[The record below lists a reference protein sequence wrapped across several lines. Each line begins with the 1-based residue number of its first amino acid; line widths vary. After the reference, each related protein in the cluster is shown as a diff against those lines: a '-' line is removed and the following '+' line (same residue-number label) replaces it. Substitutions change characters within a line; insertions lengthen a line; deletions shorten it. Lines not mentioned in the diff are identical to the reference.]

1 MASEQQL
8 YCPYCTNFLVLHILA
23 LKQFQELHIYKY
35 IPFKQPREVVLVD
48 ALSCHGEVD
57 RQQRQSDGQQ
67 VWFTA
72 QPVAEHGAGNQAH
85 EVDLRDQSKVRNVR
99 DELEKHHER
108 KGRTKQR
115 VFTLWVS
122 ISRSFLYRF
131 TIRLRYVSSS
141 ACFFCLANQKS

>member
-1 MASEQQL
+1 MVNA
-8 YCPYCTNFLVLHILA
+8 VLS
-23 LKQFQELHIYKY
+23 Y
-35 IPFKQPREVVLVD
+35 
-48 ALSCHGEVD
+48 HGKVG

-72 QPVAEHGAGNQAH
+72 QPVAEHAAGNQAH
-85 EVDLRDQSKVRNVR
+85 EVDLRDQSKVRKAR
-99 DELEKHHER
+99 DELVK
-108 KGRTKQR
+108 KGGTEER

-141 ACFFCLANQKS
+141 ACFFRLANQKS